1 MDLTDFVF
9 RNVGT
14 GRGSYKITARGLRFV
29 FSNAD
34 KRTSFCP
41 PEVDGLVGRLLVW
54 RGLVE
59 QTYPSHHRV
68 SLS

>member
-14 GRGSYKITARGLRFV
+14 GRGSYNITARGLRFV
-29 FSNAD
+29 FAKAG

-41 PEVDGLVGRLLVW
+41 SVVNRFIGYKFGPEI
-54 RGLVE
+54 
-59 QTYPSHHRV
+59 PSPFCPP
-68 SLS
+68 LT